1 MELSA
6 IIEALL
12 IASEDPLPSS
22 EIARLVRARV
32 AEAEDALIADAADSE
47 KTETEDADNSSEAP
61 ELQEL
66 PEYLAANANV
76 NEDAITAA
84 IAVLNHS
91 YETTGR
97 AFLCTERAKG
107 WKIYTRPDYAE
118 FVRQLFPGRKPSRLS
133 GPAMETLAIIAYR
146 QPVTKASLEAVRGV
160 SCDGMIQK
168 LLDRELIKI
177 GGRADLPGRPML
189 YETTDL
195 FFEHFGVKS
204 VDELPNAN
212 ELRAVKLPEP
222 EDLAEA
228 TEGEEN
234 STEADAQDGE
244 PTDDSDSF
252 TQEDIEQQLA
262 LTAAGVPQAAVEDV
276 SESSEAPVDDEEE

>member
-32 AEAEDALIADAADSE
+32 AEAEDALAADSE
-47 KTETEDADNSSEAP
+47 EHDTDSKP
-61 ELQEL
+61 ELDEDL
-66 PEYLAANANV
+66 RAIADV

-84 IAVLNHS
+84 IAELNHS
-91 YETTGR
+91 YEETGR
-97 AFLCTERAKG
+97 AFLCAERAKG
-107 WKIYTRPDYAE
+107 WKIYTRPEYAE

-133 GPAMETLAIIAYR
+133 GPAMETLAIVAYR

-160 SCDGMIQK
+160 SCDGMLQK

-177 GGRADLPGRPML
+177 GGRADLPGRPLL

-204 VDELPNAN
+204 VDELPNAA
-212 ELRAVKLPEP
+212 ELRTVKLPEP
-222 EDLAEA
+222 KPDD
-228 TEGEEN
+228 
-234 STEADAQDGE
+234 EADTEVASEGSE
-244 PTDDSDSF
+244 
-252 TQEDIEQQLA
+252 EDHGQHTEHIEKSPEEIEKQLA
-262 LTAAGVPQAAVEDV
+262 LTAAGIPQPAEANEA
-276 SESSEAPVDDEEE
+276 SAEISSTDEEE

>member
-22 EIARLVRARV
+22 ELARLVRARV
-32 AEAEDALIADAADSE
+32 AEAEDALAADSE
-47 KTETEDADNSSEAP
+47 DYDAENKP
-61 ELQEL
+61 KL
-66 PEYLAANANV
+66 PEHLEAIANINDDSV
-76 NEDAITAA
+76 TAA
-84 IAVLNHS
+84 IAELNHS
-91 YETTGR
+91 YESTGR
-97 AFLCTERAKG
+97 AFVCAERAKG

-160 SCDGMIQK
+160 SCDGMLQK
-168 LLDRELIKI
+168 LLDRELVKI
-177 GGRADLPGRPML
+177 GGRADLPGRPLL

-195 FFEHFGVKS
+195 FFEHFGIKS
-204 VDELPNAN
+204 VEELPNSS

-222 EDLAEA
+222 KEVAEED
-228 TEGEEN
+228 GEESESSETKEQTN
-234 STEADAQDGE
+234 D
-244 PTDDSDSF
+244 F
-252 TQEDIEQQLA
+252 TAEDIEKQLA
-262 LTAAGVPQAAVEDV
+262 LTGAGVPKAEDATPK
-276 SESSEAPVDDEEE
+276 SSEAESEEE